1 MPALPINDRD
11 LEFLSFRTMENFTD
25 GCHQFY
31 IKGITLGCFDC

>member
-1 MPALPINDRD
+1 MPAPLINDRD

-31 IKGITLGCFDC
+31 IKGITPVCFDC